1 MVEGIEKIIA
11 TASNILSTCGPL
23 CGIFLII
30 LESIIPILPLGAF
43 IALNN
48 IAFGSLWGFILSWS
62 ATIVGCL
69 ISFYAFRLG
78 FSKILY
84 RNIKIDGK
92 VHRFMNYAS
101 DISLSKL
108 TLLVALP
115 FTPAFVINIASGLSK
130 MDLKKYMV
138 SLFIGKLSIVYF
150 WGYIGLSFI
159 ESLKDPRILLEIA
172 ALLSIA
178 FIISRLI
185 QKYLNMNGVK

>member
-1 MVEGIEKIIA
+1 MVEGIEKVID
-11 TASNILSTCGPL
+11 TASNILSTCGPV
-23 CGIFLII
+23 CGMLLII
-30 LESIIPILPLGAF
+30 LESIIPVLPLGAF

-48 IAFGSLWGFILSWS
+48 IAFGPLWGFILSWA

-84 RNIKIDGK
+84 KNIKIDGK
-92 VHRFMNYAS
+92 VHKFMKYTS

-115 FTPAFVINIASGLSK
+115 FTPAFAINIALGLSK
-130 MDLKKYMV
+130 MDLKKYLI

-159 ESLKDPRILLEIA
+159 ESLRDPRTLLEIA

-178 FIISRLI
+178 FVISRLI